1 MELQFYAESLKTLA
15 IRLNMTLDYIT
26 GEAVAGRQM
35 FNYNDVFMA
44 NPASY
49 FENGQAD
56 VSKYPTHLLTA
67 LNLTDPDS
75 YAFSIPY
82 LEAYEITAIVPKK
95 PIGKSPFGFMWTFS
109 GFIWAFL
116 AVALFVFVL
125 LHQMLN
131 RFKDAKSTY
140 LGSFT
145 TFLQLTLCQSA
156 SMKNLLF
163 YY

>member
-15 IRLNMTLDYIT
+15 IRLNMTLENVI
-26 GEAVAGRQM
+26 GEAAPGRHM
-35 FNYNDVFMA
+35 FDYNDVFMA

-49 FENGQAD
+49 FENDGAD
-56 VSKYPTHLLTA
+56 VSKYPTHLLTS
-67 LNLTDPDS
+67 LNLTDPES
-75 YAFSIPY
+75 YGFSIPY

-109 GFIWAFL
+109 AVIWAFL
-116 AVALFVFVL
+116 AVSFFVFVF

-131 RFKDAKSTY
+131 KSQDAKSTFIS
-140 LGSFT
+140 SFT

-156 SMKNLLF
+156 SMKN
-163 YY
+163 